1 MNKDLNK
8 EAMRS
13 MKKKTKK
20 QRKAIEWERLEISS
34 RKLELPREHL
44 CKVRHNKGWK

>member
-20 QRKAIEWERLEISS
+20 QRKAIEWERLEVSS
-34 RKLELPREHL
+34 GKLKMSREHFMQAWA
-44 CKVRHNKGWK
+44 R